1 VEPVISI
8 IRVRRKEL
16 LYPEEEGS
24 RFLPIVGVYLPNL
37 MVSHSVTLF
46 STN

>member
-8 IRVRRKEL
+8 IRVRREEL

-24 RFLPIVGVYLPNL
+24 RILPIVVVYLPNL
-37 MVSHSVTLF
+37 MESQSVALF